1 MESVIVRHLK
11 GCDRNYTLKRRRRIR
26 TTKERIQLVNPVSD
40 RKVDGAVAQVYSHT
54 ALQRRVDFVV
64 EFDALSTASR
74 SELRR
79 LKRRFET
86 RRN

>member
-1 MESVIVRHLK
+1 MESVIVSHLK
-11 GCDRNYTLKRRRRIR
+11 GCDKNFTLTRRRRIR

-64 EFDALSTASR
+64 KFDALSTASR

>member
-1 MESVIVRHLK
+1 MESVIVSHLK
-11 GCDRNYTLKRRRRIR
+11 GCDRNFTLKRRGRIR
-26 TTKERIQLVNPVSD
+26 TTKERIQLVDPVSD

-79 LKRRFET
+79 LKCRFET

>member
-1 MESVIVRHLK
+1 MESVIVSRLK
-11 GCDRNYTLKRRRRIR
+11 RCDRNFALKRKQRIH

-54 ALQRRVDFVV
+54 ALQRRVDFIV
-64 EFDALSTASR
+64 EFDAFSTASR

-79 LKRRFET
+79 LKRGFET